1 MANVIVNP
9 NSPLLRLRRKAHALV
24 LTAHPLCLCM
34 ALACS
39 STVAAQTSG
48 YDQLVIG
55 ARDGDFT
62 PALNF
67 LRDANKTQRSQL
79 YASDHILIAGWAGLD
94 KEVVSQYEDSRT
106 FLKPNADVL
115 ATVARAYRNLQQW
128 PQALA
133 TYTQVLRLRPSDKGA
148 LVGRVMTLADSG
160 KQAEAARQAQSL
172 VAKQPKNVERRL
184 ALAYAYT
191 RNQQPY
197 SALQEMAEAR
207 RLAPENNSVK
217 REYLLA
223 LQRAGLNSKA
233 LKLAEQTPGLI
244 NDHELR
250 TLQRSRVADYVRMS
264 DLPTAK
270 ENERFK
276 LADKALSEADKL
288 LAAWAPIAQAK
299 EDAKALRIDRIGAL
313 YSRSYMQQVLDE
325 YAYFNAQGV
334 QLPNYALR
342 WVAGAQLYLRQP
354 EKAASLYRQIVD
366 AGDRKAPAHL
376 SDLQALYYALE
387 ESQQDAEAAQLIPI
401 IAEQPKRLYQK
412 GLPGGKNNPDWL
424 SGKVME
430 VNATQSSNDLAGAE
444 AKAQDL
450 ANSAPGNTELRTL
463 RAGIYSVRGWPR
475 RSEAELKEAE
485 NISPRSLD
493 VELSQGYTAQALQ
506 EWRQF
511 ELYADDVIS
520 RNPQGLAAQ
529 RLDRVR
535 QLHNMAELRV
545 SSNGGVSPDNTATGT
560 GDFGIDT
567 VLYSSPIDYN
577 WRVFGGL
584 GYSQGEFQEGKG
596 RNRYQRAGVE
606 WRSRNHSVEAEI
618 NNQNYG
624 HGNKQGLRLSASHDL
639 NDYWQYGWSMD
650 WLSRETPLRALNS
663 DVTSDSFS
671 GYLMWRQNE
680 SRMWRVSLSPQRF
693 DDGNNRISGSISG
706 QERVYTSPKLIADAL
721 LDISA
726 SHNSQPGEGPYFSP
740 DNDFSFMPGVRLS
753 HSLYERYERTWSQQ
767 AQFGLGS
774 YNQRDYGT
782 DPIGFISYGQRVS
795 LDDQLNFG
803 ATVSA
808 LSRPYDGERE
818 TEYRLVFDLSYRF

>member
-1 MANVIVNP
+1 MLTAR
-9 NSPLLRLRRKAHALV
+9 PLCFVALV
-24 LTAHPLCLCM
+24 
-34 ALACS
+34 CS
-39 STVAAQTSG
+39 STVVAAQTSS

-55 ARDGDFT
+55 ARDGNFA

-67 LRDANKTQRSQL
+67 LRDANKAQHSQL

-94 KEVVSQYEDSRT
+94 KEVVGQYENSRA
-106 FLKPNADVL
+106 FLTANADVL
-115 ATVARAYRNLQQW
+115 ATVAWAYRNLQQW

-133 TYTQVLRLRPSDKGA
+133 AYAQVLQLRPADNVA
-148 LVGRVMTLADSG
+148 LVGRIMTLADSG
-160 KQAEAARQAQSL
+160 KQAEAVRGAQSL
-172 VAKQPKNVERRL
+172 VAKHPKNVERRL
-184 ALAYAYT
+184 ALAYAYM
-191 RNQQPY
+191 RNQQQY
-197 SALQEMAEAR
+197 SALQEMAEVR
-207 RLAPENNSVK
+207 RLAPENNSAK

-223 LQRAGLNSKA
+223 LQRAGLNFKA
-233 LKLAEQTPGLI
+233 LKLAEQTPGLL

-250 TLQRSRVADYVRMS
+250 TLQRARVADYVRMS

-270 ENERFK
+270 ESERFK
-276 LADKALSEADKL
+276 LADKALFEADRL
-288 LAAWAPIAQAK
+288 LTAWAPIAQAK

-313 YSRSYMQQVLDE
+313 YSRSHMQKVLDE
-325 YAYFNAQGV
+325 YEYFNAQGV
-334 QLPNYALR
+334 QLPDYALR
-342 WVAGAQLYLRQP
+342 WVAGARLYLRQP
-354 EKAASLYRQIVD
+354 ENAANLYRQILD
-366 AGDRKAPAHL
+366 AGDKKSPAHL
-376 SDLQALYYALE
+376 SDLQALYYALK
-387 ESQQDAEAAQLIPI
+387 ESQQDADAARLVPI
-401 IAEQPKRLYQK
+401 IADQPKRLYQK
-412 GLPGGKNNPDWL
+412 GLPQGKANPNWL

-430 VNATQSSNDLAGAE
+430 VNASQSNNDLAAAE
-444 AKAQDL
+444 TKAQNL

-463 RAGIYSVRGWPR
+463 RANIYSARGWPR
-475 RSEAELKEAE
+475 RAEAELKEAE

-511 ELYADDVIS
+511 ELYADDVIA

-529 RLDRVR
+529 RLDRAR

-545 SSNGGVSPDNTATGT
+545 SSNGGISPDNTATGT

-596 RNRYQRAGVE
+596 RNRYQRTGVE

-624 HGNKQGLRLSASHDL
+624 HGNKQGFRLSASHEI

-721 LDISA
+721 LDIGT

-740 DNDFSFMPGVRLS
+740 ENDFSIMPGLRLS

-774 YNQRDYGT
+774 YNQRNYGT

-803 ATVSA
+803 ATASA